1 MATKFKMQKLENG
14 NIRTCEVRLS
24 FPELFHAK
32 QGTDDDGNPSGK
44 PKFSTA
50 ILFPAGADLSVL
62 EKEIDRVIKEEFP
75 GKTRKSLRIGLRDQ
89 GEKDYE
95 GYVDGAFFLSAN
107 SLKRP
112 PTVDRKREPVTEEDD
127 AYPGA
132 DALLTIRVYAFK
144 PKKGDKFGAGI
155 GFGLQAVQLL
165 GSGDRLG
172 GAPAN
177 PNEEFEEL
185 EDLAEGESAD
195 SIFGDEE

>member
-1 MATKFKMQKLENG
+1 MATKYQMKKLENS

-24 FPELFHAK
+24 FPELFTPK

-44 PKFSTA
+44 PKYSSA

-62 EKEIDRVIKEEFP
+62 EKEIDAVIKAEFP
-75 GKTRKSLRIGLRDQ
+75 GKTRKSLRVGLRDQ

-95 GYVDGAFFLSAN
+95 GYEDGAFFLNCS

-112 PTVDRKREPVTEEDD
+112 PVVDRENQPVTEEDE
-127 AYPGA
+127 AFPGVRA
-132 DALLTIRVYAFK
+132 IVTIRVYAFK
-144 PKKGDKFGAGI
+144 PKKGDKFAPGI
-155 GFGLQAVQLL
+155 GFGLQAALLL
-165 GSGDRLG
+165 GGGERMG

-177 PNEEFEEL
+177 PNEEFEGL
-185 EDLAEGESAD
+185 DLSSEESAD